1 MKKLNSLSKT
11 PYKLVTMHGVDS
23 NGTPIYHTNVIMALM
38 DKHIVF
44 CMDSIRDKKERAV
57 LQKELKEGGRQIIDI
72 SYKEMNEMCGNMI
85 QLQDSK
91 NGELCVIMSDRA
103 RNNLSKSNLKVI

>member
-11 PYKLVTMHGVDS
+11 PYKLVKMHGVDPT
-23 NGTPIYHTNVIMALM
+23 GTPIYHTNVIMALM

-44 CMDSIRDKKERAV
+44 CMDSIRDKKERAM
-57 LQKELKEGGRQIIDI
+57 LENEMKEGGRDIINI

-85 QLQDSK
+85 
-91 NGELCVIMSDRA
+91 
-103 RNNLSKSNLKVI
+103 